1 MWVLLLLD
9 ILFLLVMVVAPGYLL
24 ARSMSL
30 KKDISFC
37 ISPLISLGSIYVLAF
52 VLRLACVKVNWAGL
66 VLPVLFV
73 SLIVFA
79 IARHKR
85 IFVSD
90 NLLTERFKICLLAC
104 FVTSLVALC
113 FYVLPLDSASSFYQ
127 ENDNIAHLSTVR
139 QFLDIG
145 YFAENSILG
154 YPNLWRTFAALGAS
168 FGQQNV
174 CVAAN
179 AANLVTIC
187 FIFPAGF
194 GLLIDR
200 VVEMP
205 SVKLWTAC
213 LVPAFTAFPWGL
225 CIFGPL
231 YPNII
236 GFSLLPSVAFVFV
249 GVFDADS
256 VHSFILRC
264 LAFLASVFVLVF
276 AHPSSIF
283 TGVVFLA
290 PYAIWRIGGTLKEK
304 GYGLPKTFIFQFLF
318 TCFVFAFWFLMYK
331 SSFLAGV
338 VSFDWPPYQSHL
350 QAVVDVLML
359 SLTKTSAPQ
368 WILASFVLLG
378 FGISL
383 AIPSYR
389 WLTVSHLFF
398 SLIYIVDT
406 SVSGSLQHLFAG
418 FWYSDSFRVASNL
431 VFSGVFLAGL
441 GCSFVYSWLKTALG
455 IFGKEISSLTVNF
468 DKRAGVI
475 LAAIAI
481 VLIFIPNF
489 EIPKNGY
496 LNTGFGQVRFMMVSH
511 NSLQPKSNGLDLKE
525 IDFINKAH
533 AITGNAEV
541 LNYPYDGSAYAY
553 AVSDLNVVNRGW
565 YKHGHDDIGRFCA
578 GYLSS
583 DDTSQLESIKA
594 CGIHYIL
601 LLDNTFSF
609 DSGGYY
615 FGGGY
620 NQADWAGIESI
631 DDSDPNFEIV
641 LADESMRLYRIVR

>member
-85 IFVSD
+85 ILVSD

-225 CIFGPL
+225 CL
-231 YPNII
+231 DRY
-236 GFSLLPSVAFVFV
+236 
-249 GVFDADS
+249 
-256 VHSFILRC
+256 
-264 LAFLASVFVLVF
+264 
-276 AHPSSIF
+276 
-283 TGVVFLA
+283 
-290 PYAIWRIGGTLKEK
+290 
-304 GYGLPKTFIFQFLF
+304 
-318 TCFVFAFWFLMYK
+318 
-331 SSFLAGV
+331 
-338 VSFDWPPYQSHL
+338 
-350 QAVVDVLML
+350 
-359 SLTKTSAPQ
+359 
-368 WILASFVLLG
+368 
-378 FGISL
+378 
-383 AIPSYR
+383 IP
-389 WLTVSHLFF
+389 T
-398 SLIYIVDT
+398 
-406 SVSGSLQHLFAG
+406 
-418 FWYSDSFRVASNL
+418 
-431 VFSGVFLAGL
+431 
-441 GCSFVYSWLKTALG
+441 
-455 IFGKEISSLTVNF
+455 
-468 DKRAGVI
+468 
-475 LAAIAI
+475 
-481 VLIFIPNF
+481 
-489 EIPKNGY
+489 
-496 LNTGFGQVRFMMVSH
+496 
-511 NSLQPKSNGLDLKE
+511 
-525 IDFINKAH
+525 
-533 AITGNAEV
+533 
-541 LNYPYDGSAYAY
+541 
-553 AVSDLNVVNRGW
+553 
-565 YKHGHDDIGRFCA
+565 
-578 GYLSS
+578 
-583 DDTSQLESIKA
+583 
-594 CGIHYIL
+594 
-601 LLDNTFSF
+601 
-609 DSGGYY
+609 
-615 FGGGY
+615 
-620 NQADWAGIESI
+620 
-631 DDSDPNFEIV
+631 
-641 LADESMRLYRIVR
+641 

>member
-1 MWVLLLLD
+1 MWFLLLFD
-9 ILFLLVMVVAPGYLL
+9 IIFLLVVVVAPGYLL
-24 ARSMSL
+24 ARSIGL
-30 KKDISFC
+30 KKDASLC
-37 ISPLISLGSIYVLAF
+37 ISPLISLGSIYLLAF

-66 VLPVLFV
+66 VLPIFAVG
-73 SLIVFA
+73 LIVFA
-79 IARHKR
+79 ISRHKR
-85 IFVSD
+85 ILISG
-90 NLLTERFKICLLAC
+90 NLLTERLKVCLLAC
-104 FVTSLVALC
+104 FVTSLVAFC
-113 FYVLPLDSASSFYQ
+113 FYVLPLDTASSFYQ

-139 QFLDIG
+139 QFLDLG

-179 AANLVTIC
+179 ASNLVTIC

-194 GLLIDR
+194 SLLIDR
-200 VVEMP
+200 VVERP
-205 SVKLWTAC
+205 SIKLWTAC
-213 LVPAFTAFPWGL
+213 LVPAFAVFPWGL
-225 CIFGPL
+225 CTFGPL

-236 GFSLLPSVAFVFV
+236 GFSLLPSVMFVFA

-256 VHSFILRC
+256 VRSFILRC
-264 LAFLASVFVLVF
+264 LAFLASILVLIF

-290 PYAIWRIGGTLKEK
+290 PYALWRIGSILKAK
-304 GYGLPKTFIFQFLF
+304 GYGLPKTLIFQFLF
-318 TCFVFAFWFLMYK
+318 TCFVLAFWLVMYK
-331 SSFLAGV
+331 SPFLAGV

-350 QAVVDVLML
+350 QAVVNVFML

-368 WILASFVLLG
+368 WILAFFVLLG

-383 AIPSYR
+383 VIPSYR
-389 WLTVSHLFF
+389 WLAVSHSLF
-398 SLIYIVDT
+398 SLIYVIDT

-418 FWYSDSFRVASNL
+418 FWYCDSFRVASNL
-431 VFSGVFLAGL
+431 IFSGVFLAGL
-441 GCSFVYSWLKTALG
+441 GCSFIYSRLRTALG
-455 IFGKEISSLTVNF
+455 IFGKEISSLPAHF

-475 LAAIAI
+475 LTSIAI
-481 VLIFIPNF
+481 VLVFIPNF
-489 EIPKNGY
+489 EIPKNGF
-496 LNTGFGQVRFMMVSH
+496 LNTGFGQVRYMMISH

-525 IDFINKAH
+525 IEFINKAQ

-553 AVSDLNVVNRGW
+553 AVSNLNVVNRGW
-565 YKHGHDDIGRFCA
+565 YKHGYDGVGRFCA

-583 DDTSQLESIKA
+583 DGASQLESIKD
-594 CGIHYIL
+594 CGIYYIL
-601 LLDNTFSF
+601 LLDNTFNF

-620 NQADWAGIESI
+620 SQADWAGIESI
-631 DDSDPNFEIV
+631 DDSDPNLEIV
-641 LADESMRLYRIVR
+641 LADESMRLYRVVR

>member
-1 MWVLLLLD
+1 MWLLLLFD
-9 ILFLLVMVVAPGYLL
+9 TIFLLVVAVAPGYLL
-24 ARSMSL
+24 ARCIGL
-30 KKDISFC
+30 KKDTSLC
-37 ISPLISLGSIYVLAF
+37 ISPLISLGSIYALAF

-66 VLPVLFV
+66 VLPILAVG
-73 SLIVFA
+73 LIVFA

-85 IFVSD
+85 ILISGD
-90 NLLTERFKICLLAC
+90 LLTERLKICLLAC
-104 FVTSLVALC
+104 FVTSLVAFC
-113 FYVLPLDSASSFYQ
+113 FYVLPLDTASSFYQ

-139 QFLDIG
+139 QFLDLG
-145 YFAENSILG
+145 YFAGNSILG

-194 GLLIDR
+194 SLLIDR
-200 VVEMP
+200 VVEM
-205 SVKLWTAC
+205 SSIKLWTAC
-213 LVPAFTAFPWGL
+213 LVPAFAVFPWGL

-236 GFSLLPSVAFVFV
+236 GFSLLPSVMFVFA

-256 VHSFILRC
+256 VRSLILRC
-264 LAFLASVFVLVF
+264 LAFLASILVLVF

-290 PYAIWRIGGTLKEK
+290 SYALWRIGSILKAK
-304 GYGLPKTFIFQFLF
+304 GYGLPKTLIFQFLF
-318 TCFVFAFWFLMYK
+318 ICFVLAFWLVMYK
-331 SSFLAGV
+331 SPFLAGV

-350 QAVVDVLML
+350 QAVINVLML

-368 WILASFVLLG
+368 WILAFFVLLG

-383 AIPSYR
+383 FIPSYR
-389 WLTVSHLFF
+389 WLAVSHSLFI
-398 SLIYIVDT
+398 LIYVVDT

-418 FWYSDSFRVASNL
+418 FWYCDSFRVASNL
-431 VFSGVFLAGL
+431 IFSGVFLAGL
-441 GCSFVYSWLKTALG
+441 GCSFIYSRLKTALG
-455 IFGKEISSLTVNF
+455 IFGKEISSLPAHF
-468 DKRAGVI
+468 DKHAGVI
-475 LAAIAI
+475 LTSIAI

-489 EIPKNGY
+489 EIPKNGF
-496 LNTGFGQVRFMMVSH
+496 LNTGFGQVRYMMISH
-511 NSLQPKSNGLDLKE
+511 NSLRSKSNGLDSKE
-525 IDFINKAH
+525 IEFINKAQ

-553 AVSDLNVVNRGW
+553 AVSNLNVVNRGW
-565 YKHGHDDIGRFCA
+565 YKHGYDGVSRFCA

-583 DDTSQLESIKA
+583 DGASQLESIKD
-594 CGIHYIL
+594 CGIYYIL
-601 LLDNTFSF
+601 LLDNTFNF

-631 DDSDPNFEIV
+631 DDSDPNLEIV
-641 LADESMRLYRIVR
+641 LADESMRLYRVVR